1 MSSPWCAVNS
11 DRYFVDFPETAA
23 NAHLV
28 QLTVFVS
35 FACLCVL
42 IQGQDTMALRYL
54 FQIAIKQEQM
64 CAKGCKGVNEIIL
77 QFLYKSIGC

>member
-1 MSSPWCAVNS
+1 M
-11 DRYFVDFPETAA
+11 
-23 NAHLV
+23 

-54 FQIAIKQEQM
+54 FQIAIKQAEI
-64 CAKGCKGVNEIIL
+64 CAEAYTSLHHWI
-77 QFLYKSIGC
+77 QFSFRIGENVVVLAVLGHQFSRGKA